1 MSKTDKANQL
11 KKEITARRQ
20 LKLDVLTAYGKSP
33 SIDFVWES
41 MQADGLVDNCTL
53 SSFRDSI
60 YKHNMGIKEGKIY
73 DRRLTLGKP
82 KSKRKRYPPKPALPL
97 HKLTA
102 LEMAYNK
109 ASRLMNGFNRTLLP
123 EEYEA

>member
-1 MSKTDKANQL
+1 MAS
-11 KKEITARRQ
+11 EIINRHLEA
-20 LKLDVLTAYGKSP
+20 
-33 SIDFVWES
+33 
-41 MQADGLVDNCTL
+41 
-53 SSFRDSI
+53 
-60 YKHNMGIKEGKIY
+60 
-73 DRRLTLGKP
+73 LTLGRIHILKILTMGGKEP
-82 KSKRKRYPPKPALPL
+82 SFDKIVWPQLTRLGYVQNITKRNFRSKLSTLGFGIKDGHVYAKGLSINKKRKRYPPKPALTL